1 MIKYSRN
8 FNHAVSRISLL
19 SFFYCGLIFI
29 NNRDEEEDFSKG
41 INSFITSVTDRRK
54 LRKSCQ
60 GPVTKDMIGI
70 ENRIIGCAT
79 FEKKYV

>member
-1 MIKYSRN
+1 ML
-8 FNHAVSRISLL
+8 FSL
-19 SFFYCGLIFI
+19 
-29 NNRDEEEDFSKG
+29 NRDEEEDFSKG
-41 INSFITSVTDRRK
+41 INSFISKVSDRRK
-54 LRKSCQ
+54 TRKTSE